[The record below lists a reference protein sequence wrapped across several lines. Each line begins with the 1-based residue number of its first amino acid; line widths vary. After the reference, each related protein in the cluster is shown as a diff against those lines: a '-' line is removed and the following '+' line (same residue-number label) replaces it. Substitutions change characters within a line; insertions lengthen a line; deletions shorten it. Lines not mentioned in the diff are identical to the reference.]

1 MATIQN
7 ADHIYVLEDGKVIE
21 QGTHETLIAQQQGK
35 YREMI
40 QAQEVEQLTDDVH
53 EITNNKQV
61 EEEEEDGE
69 KELCEYIFVV

>member
-1 MATIQN
+1 LATIQN